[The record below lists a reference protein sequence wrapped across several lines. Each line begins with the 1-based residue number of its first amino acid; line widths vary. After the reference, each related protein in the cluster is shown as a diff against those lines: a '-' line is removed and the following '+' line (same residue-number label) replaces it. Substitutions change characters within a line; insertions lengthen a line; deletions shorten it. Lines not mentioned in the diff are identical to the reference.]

1 MSPRNVIALAVAVL
15 LVLGI
20 LLGLYWSQEPDVHKV
35 KMSSNQPV
43 GYATLNALI
52 RSGETLLEKQG
63 GYLSNDIG
71 YPSIFLD
78 NIPNWEFGAVVQLR
92 DFTRALRRHF
102 SRSQS
107 QSAEDKNLAVAD
119 PKFHFDHARWA
130 FPSTES
136 QYRQALYALKD
147 YQQALTDPDDASAQF
162 YARADN
168 LRAWLED
175 VEKSLGSLSQ
185 RLTASVGQKR
195 INTDLAG
202 DSAAQQS
209 TETEKE
215 VFTKTPWS
223 EVDDVFYQTRGATW
237 VLVNLLRAIEIDFRP
252 VLEKKNALVSLRQI
266 IRELEATQATVW
278 SPMIMN
284 GGGFGFVAN
293 HSLVM
298 ASYVAR
304 ANAAVIDLRDLLA
317 QG

>member
-1 MSPRNVIALAVAVL
+1 MSPKNLIALVVVVL
-15 LVLGI
+15 LVIGSLF
-20 LLGLYWSQEPDVHKV
+20 GLYWSQEPANYKV
-35 KMSSNQPV
+35 KVSPNQPV
-43 GYATLNALI
+43 GYLTLAALI
-52 RSGETLLEKQG
+52 HSGEVLIEKQG

-71 YPSIFLD
+71 YPSVFLD
-78 NIPNWEFGAVVQLR
+78 NIPNWEYGAVVQLR
-92 DFTRALRRHF
+92 DFTRSLRRHF

-107 QSAEDKNLAVAD
+107 QSSEEPNLAVAD
-119 PKFHFDHARWA
+119 PKFHFDHERWA

-147 YQQALTDPDDASAQF
+147 YQEALADPDNTSSQF

-168 LRAWLED
+168 LRSWLED

-185 RLTASVGQKR
+185 RLTASVGQRR

-202 DSAAQQS
+202 DTAAQQS
-209 TETEKE
+209 TQTDKE
-215 VFTKTPWS
+215 LYTKTPWS
-223 EVDDVFYQTRGATW
+223 QIDDVFYQTRGATW
-237 VLVNLLRAIEIDFRP
+237 VLINLLRAIEVDFKP
-252 VLEKKNALVSLRQI
+252 VLEKKNALISLRQI
-266 IRELEATQATVW
+266 IRELESTQATVW
-278 SPMIMN
+278 SPIIMN
-284 GGGFGFVAN
+284 GGGFGFIAN